1 MCHPLCQC
9 WDPQYGGGAGGQGGP
24 WPPFKIFFGA
34 RYEVRSI
41 SSFRSLIKR
50 NQSNIFTEENYIY
63 FAHPFPILQTHRQV
77 HSISATCAAVLQF
90 QVELLRCPGVVL
102 APLLC
107 SRSHLQCQI
116 ESPAAFSSAEG
127 REWREIRRIGWML
140 KHLPVPGIQHV
151 KQGSR
156 DVHRRIVMQEDDS
169 VLQQLSTLPSNGR
182 SQLLTDDPLVVR
194 PVNSRAWRYRS
205 VE

>member
-1 MCHPLCQC
+1 M
-9 WDPQYGGGAGGQGGP
+9 
-24 WPPFKIFFGA
+24 
-34 RYEVRSI
+34 RSI

-50 NQSNIFTEENYIY
+50 NQSNIFIQENYIY
-63 FAHPFPILQTHRQV
+63 FSHPFPILHTHRQV

-90 QVELLRCPGVVL
+90 QVDLLRCPGVVL
-102 APLLC
+102 APLLR

-127 REWREIRRIGWML
+127 RERNHRERDPENRVDVEAPPI
-140 KHLPVPGIQHV
+140 PGSQHV

-156 DVHRRIVMQEDDS
+156 DVHRCIVMQEDDS
-169 VLQQLSTLPSNGR
+169 VLQQLSTLPSNGL

-194 PVNSRAWRYRS
+194 PVNSRAWRYPP